1 LAGELARGFTADGRL
16 PTADYNPAMRF
27 LTALLLL
34 EVSMSTLTAA
44 PAANLHSRIDAEA
57 KRVEPAVI
65 ACRRDIHEHPELGNR
80 EVRTAKI
87 VADKLRALGIDVQE
101 KVAHTGVVGVLRG
114 GRPGKVVALRAD
126 MDALPVTEQVDVP
139 FASKVRT
146 TYNGQEVG
154 VMHACGH
161 DAHVAILL
169 GVAEVLA
176 GIRNE
181 LPGTVKFLFQP
192 AEEGAPQGEE
202 GGAKLMVE
210 EGALENPKVDAVYGL
225 HVTSRFAV
233 GEIAYK
239 PEGMMAAVDSFKI
252 TVRGKQTHGAYP
264 WLGVDPIV
272 VASQI
277 VLGLQTIPS
286 RQLDSTL
293 APSIVTV
300 GAIHGGVR
308 NNIIPDEVEMIGTI
322 RSLDAKMRDDI
333 HARIRRTVEHI
344 ATSGGATASV
354 TITSG
359 YPITYNDP
367 ALTER
372 SLPSLRAAA
381 GAQNV
386 RLVSAVLG
394 AEDFSF
400 FQQKVPGL
408 FFWLGTRPA
417 DQTPEQAPSN
427 HSPLFYIDESGLGL
441 GVRALAY
448 AAVDYLTAPS
458 ITERPAR

>member
-1 LAGELARGFTADGRL
+1 
-16 PTADYNPAMRF
+16 
-27 LTALLLL
+27 
-34 EVSMSTLTAA
+34 
-44 PAANLHSRIDAEA
+44 
-57 KRVEPAVI
+57 
-65 ACRRDIHEHPELGNR
+65 
-80 EVRTAKI
+80 EVRTAKL
-87 VADKLRALGIDVQE
+87 VADRLRALNIEVKE
-101 KVAHTGVVGVLRG
+101 NVAHTGVIGILKG
-114 GRPGKVVALRAD
+114 GKPGRVVALRAD
-126 MDALPVTEQVDVP
+126 MDALPVTEQVDLP

-176 GIRNE
+176 GMRNDI
-181 LPGTVKFLFQP
+181 PGTVKFLFQP

-202 GGAKLMVE
+202 GGAGLMVK
-210 EGALENPKVDAVYGL
+210 EGALENPKVDAVFGL
-225 HVTSRFAV
+225 HVTSRYPV
-233 GEIAYK
+233 GEITYR

-252 TVRGKQTHGAYP
+252 VVHGKQTHGAYP

-286 RQLDSTL
+286 RQLDSTIGP
-293 APSIVTV
+293 AIVTV

-308 NNIIPDEVEMIGTI
+308 TNIIPDQVEMIGTI

-333 HARIRRTVEHI
+333 HARIRKTAESI
-344 ATSGGATASV
+344 AASAGATADV
-354 TITSG
+354 TIETG

-367 ALTER
+367 ALTEWAG
-372 SLPSLRAAA
+372 PTLRRVA
-381 GAQNV
+381 GNANV
-386 RLVSAVLG
+386 RIVNAVLG

-408 FFWLGTRPA
+408 FIWLGTRPKN
-417 DQTPEQAPSN
+417 QTPEEAASN
-427 HSPLFYIDESGLGL
+427 HSPLFYVDESGLGL
-441 GVRALAY
+441 GVRALAHL
-448 AAVDYLTAPS
+448 ATDYL
-458 ITERPAR
+458 AR

>member
-1 LAGELARGFTADGRL
+1 
-16 PTADYNPAMRF
+16 
-27 LTALLLL
+27 
-34 EVSMSTLTAA
+34 MSTLAAA
-44 PAANLHSRIDAEA
+44 PADLHSRIDTAA
-57 KRVEPAVI
+57 ARVEQSVI

-80 EVRTAKI
+80 EVRTAKL

-101 KVAHTGVVGVLRG
+101 KVAHTGVIGLLRG
-114 GRPGKVVALRAD
+114 GKPGKVVALRAD
-126 MDALPVTEQVDVP
+126 MDALPVTEQVDLP

-176 GIRNE
+176 GMRNE
-181 LPGTVKFLFQP
+181 LPGTVKFIFQP

-210 EGALENPKVDAVYGL
+210 QGALENPKVDAIFGL
-225 HVTSRFAV
+225 HVSSRFAV

-239 PEGMMAAVDSFKI
+239 PEGMMAAVDSFRI
-252 TVRGKQTHGAYP
+252 VVRGKQTHGAYP

-286 RQLDSTL
+286 RQLDSTV

-322 RSLDAKMRDDI
+322 RALDAKLRDES
-333 HARIRRTVEHI
+333 HARIKRTAESI
-344 ATSGGATASV
+344 ATSGGASATA
-354 TITSG
+354 TITPG
-359 YPITYNDP
+359 YPITFNDA

-372 SLPSLRAAA
+372 SLPSLRNAA
-381 GAQNV
+381 GAKNV
-386 RLVSAVLG
+386 RLVNAVLG

-408 FFWLGTRPA
+408 FYWLGTRPP

-427 HSPLFYIDESGLGL
+427 HSPLFYVDERGLAL
-441 GVRALAY
+441 GVRSLAY
-448 AAVDYLTAPS
+448 AAVDYLTAIDNVTAP
-458 ITERPAR
+458 TPAR

>member
-1 LAGELARGFTADGRL
+1 MIAI
-16 PTADYNPAMRF
+16 
-27 LTALLLL
+27 ALGVL
-34 EVSMSTLTAA
+34 MSTATAIDD
-44 PAANLHSRIDAEA
+44 AAARVEA
-57 KRVEPAVI
+57 KVI

-80 EVRTAKI
+80 EVRTAKL
-87 VADKLRALGIDVQE
+87 VADRLRALGIDVKE
-101 KVAHTGVVGVLRG
+101 NVAHTGVIGLLRG
-114 GRPGKVVALRAD
+114 GKPGKVVALRAD
-126 MDALPVTEQVDVP
+126 MDALPVSEQVDLP

-169 GVAEVLA
+169 GVAEVLS
-176 GIRNE
+176 GVRDQI
-181 LPGTVKFLFQP
+181 PGTVKFLFQP

-202 GGAKLMVE
+202 GGAELMVK
-210 EGALENPKVDAVYGL
+210 EGALENPKVDAAFGL
-225 HVTSRFAV
+225 HVTSRFAI
-233 GEIAYK
+233 GELTYK

-252 TVRGKQTHGAYP
+252 VVKGKQTHGAYP

-286 RQLDSTL
+286 RQLDSTV

-308 NNIIPDEVEMIGTI
+308 NNIIPDQVEMIGTI

-333 HARIRRTVEHI
+333 HARIKRTAEDI
-344 ATSGGATASV
+344 AKSGGAIAEV
-354 TITSG
+354 TITNG

-367 ALTER
+367 ALTEKM
-372 SLPSLRAAA
+372 LPTLRRVA
-381 GAQNV
+381 GAQNT
-386 RLVSAVLG
+386 RLVNAVLG

-408 FFWLGTRPA
+408 FFWIGTRPP
-417 DQTPEQAPSN
+417 DQTPEQAASN
-427 HSPLFYIDESGLGL
+427 HSPLFYVDERGLLL
-441 GVRALAY
+441 GVRALAHL
-448 AAVDYLTAPS
+448 AVDYLS
-458 ITERPAR
+458 MR

>member
-1 LAGELARGFTADGRL
+1 VSLL
-16 PTADYNPAMRF
+16 PLIIAA
-27 LTALLLL
+27 
-34 EVSMSTLTAA
+34 TLQQQIDTAA
-44 PAANLHSRIDAEA
+44 A
-57 KRVEPAVI
+57 RVEPSVI
-65 ACRRDIHEHPELGNR
+65 ATRRDIHEHPELGNR
-80 EVRTAKI
+80 EVRTAKL
-87 VADKLRALGIDVQE
+87 VSDRLRALDIEVQE
-101 KVAHTGVVGVLRG
+101 KVAHTGVIGLLKG

-126 MDALPVTEQVDVP
+126 MDALPVTEQVDLP

-176 GIRNE
+176 GMREQI
-181 LPGTVKFLFQP
+181 PGTVKFIFQP
-192 AEEGAPQGEE
+192 AEEGPPQGEQ
-202 GGAKLMVE
+202 GGAELMVK
-210 EGALENPKVDAVYGL
+210 EGALDNPKVDAIFGL
-225 HVTSRFAV
+225 HVTSRFAA
-233 GEIAYK
+233 GEIGYR
-239 PEGMMAAVDSFKI
+239 PEGMMAAVDSFRI
-252 TVRGKQTHGAYP
+252 VVRGKQTHGAYP

-286 RQLDSTL
+286 RQLDNTI

-308 NNIIPDEVEMIGTI
+308 SNIIPDEVEMIGTI
-322 RSLDAKMRDDI
+322 RALDAKMREEI
-333 HARIRRTVEHI
+333 HTRIKRTAESI
-344 ATSGGATASV
+344 ASAAGATAGV
-354 TITSG
+354 TITTG

-372 SLPSLRAAA
+372 SVPSLRRAA
-381 GAQNV
+381 GSDNV
-386 RLVSAVLG
+386 KLVNAVLG

-408 FFWLGTRPA
+408 FFWIGTRPRN
-417 DQTPEQAPSN
+417 QTPEQAPSN
-427 HSPLFYIDESGLGL
+427 HSPLFYVDESGLLLGVKALAGVAVDFL
-441 GVRALAY
+441 GVR
-448 AAVDYLTAPS
+448 
-458 ITERPAR
+458 

>member
-1 LAGELARGFTADGRL
+1 MLASLIIAA
-16 PTADYNPAMRF
+16 
-27 LTALLLL
+27 
-34 EVSMSTLTAA
+34 TLTAQIDT
-44 PAANLHSRIDAEA
+44 AAA
-57 KRVEPAVI
+57 RVEPGVI
-65 ACRRDIHEHPELGNR
+65 ATRRDIHQHPELGNR
-80 EVRTAKI
+80 EERTAKL
-87 VADKLRALGIDVQE
+87 VADRLRELHIDVTE
-101 KVAHTGVVGVLRG
+101 KVAHTGVIGILKG
-114 GRPGKVVALRAD
+114 GKPGKVVALRAD
-126 MDALPVTEQVDVP
+126 MDALPVTEQVDLP

-146 TYNGQEVG
+146 TYNGQDVG

-176 GIRNE
+176 GMREQI
-181 LPGTVKFLFQP
+181 PGTVKFIFQP
-192 AEEGAPQGEE
+192 AEEGAPAGEE
-202 GGAKLMVE
+202 GGAGLMVR
-210 EGALENPKVDAVYGL
+210 EGALENPKVDAIFGL

-233 GEIAYK
+233 GEIAYR
-239 PEGMMAAVDSFKI
+239 PGGMMAAVDSFNIK
-252 TVRGKQTHGAYP
+252 VRGKQTHGAYP

-322 RSLDAKMRDDI
+322 RSLDAKMREDI
-333 HARIRRTVEHI
+333 HARIRKTAESI
-344 ATSGGATASV
+344 ATSGGATATV
-354 TITSG
+354 TITEG
-359 YPITYNDP
+359 YPITYNDAP
-367 ALTER
+367 LTER
-372 SLPSLRAAA
+372 ALPSLRNAA
-381 GAQNV
+381 GAKNV
-386 RLVSAVLG
+386 RLVNATLG

-417 DQTPEQAPSN
+417 DQTAEQRSEE
-427 HSPLFYIDESGLGL
+427 HTSELQSRRELVCRL
-441 GVRALAY
+441 L
-448 AAVDYLTAPS
+448 L
-458 ITERPAR
+458 